1 MASFPAYGEA
11 AGSRSGG
18 KIVRARRVQSRK
30 TPYERPGPS
39 NLGPGGNPSWISKFI
54 FSPTRTIATGAGKLL
69 SSVFVSDSSS
79 SSSESDS
86 EDDDEDDV
94 RDERHVFQG
103 AEGGKKNGTS
113 EMVSLFRK
121 DFPPEKK
128 DSKHLIEQ
136 LLMQETFSS
145 RAERDKLVQ
154 IIESRVVE
162 RQTFEGH
169 AAERLTEISNRNVD
183 SDGGGPAV
191 CSSAILEAKK
201 WLNEKR
207 LGLGSTSTL
216 KLDDGPCTLNSTMLP
231 MVNNEEMGSPVDVAK
246 SYMQARPP
254 WASPSTDNFEF
265 KSPSPLGLQLFKE
278 ETSYSISGNPLSSSR
293 IKRESPT
300 SGSWN
305 IQEELRRVRSKATE
319 EMLRSP
325 SSKFDWSSLATGSDY
340 KTNLSSTR
348 FNHLKIPSGDKIQ
361 HAVKPIDKSMY
372 WSADNTVTHN
382 LSESKTAEDVSENEA
397 CQLGTTSIVLQ
408 QDKDLETN
416 PTTQMK
422 VSNSSLDERECSTMH
437 EDAGLANGFPPLPSS
452 SGELGVEQNH
462 FNNIVEENNSSAHD
476 HMAKDQPVEERCE
489 LLSEVSMEVPD
500 MNETDTDKIVS
511 DGNDASKVVSED
523 NSSCKISKE
532 NGGGNVKSVE
542 KPSSESGVAVGK
554 TGSGTAYLRRGRR
567 RN

>member
-1 MASFPAYGEA
+1 MASFPAYGGA
-11 AGSRSGG
+11 AGPRSGG
-18 KIVRARRVQSRK
+18 KIVRARRVQTRK

-39 NLGPGGNPSWISKFI
+39 NLGPGENPSWISKFI
-54 FSPTRTIATGAGKLL
+54 FSPTRTIASGAGKLL

-94 RDERHVFQG
+94 PDERHVFQG

-136 LLMQETFSS
+136 LLMQETFS
-145 RAERDKLVQ
+145 RAECDKLVQ

-162 RQTFEGH
+162 CQTFEGQ
-169 AAERLTEISNRNVD
+169 AAGRLTEISNRTVD
-183 SDGGGPAV
+183 SDDGRPAV

-207 LGLGSTSTL
+207 LGLVSTSTL

-254 WASPSTDNFEF
+254 WASPSTNNFEF

-325 SSKFDWSSLATGSDY
+325 SSKLDWSSLASGSDY
-340 KTNLSSTR
+340 KTNLSSTH

-361 HAVKPIDKSMY
+361 HAVKPIDKSMN
-372 WSADNTVTHN
+372 WSAVNTVTHN
-382 LSESKTAEDVSENEA
+382 LTESKTAEDVSENEA

-422 VSNSSLDERECSTMH
+422 VSNSSLDARECSTPH
-437 EDAGLANGFPPLPSS
+437 KDAGLANGFPPLPSS
-452 SGELGVEQNH
+452 SRELGVEQNH
-462 FNNIVEENNSSAHD
+462 FNNIVEESNSSGHD
-476 HMAKDQPVEERCE
+476 HKGKDPPVEERCE

-500 MNETDTDKIVS
+500 IETDTD
-511 DGNDASKVVSED
+511 KVVSED
-523 NSSCKISKE
+523 NSSCQISKE

-542 KPSSESGVAVGK
+542 KPSSASGVAAGK